1 MAERLLFIVNPT
13 AGKKR
18 IAGFLSEILQ
28 VFCSAGYLPTVL
40 MTERGGHAT
49 ELVRQYGADCGL
61 IVCAGGDGTLN
72 ETVSGMLAAGI
83 DVPVAYLPCGTTN
96 DLGNT
101 LGLSRNLVQAAQDA
115 VGGREIFID
124 IGDFNGRNFVYTAS
138 FGAFTKASYD
148 TPQSVKNVLGHLA
161 YVLEGVKSLG
171 EIKPIHARIRTDEGE
186 FEGDYIFGSVS
197 NTTSLAGLITIDK
210 ERVMLDDGKFE
221 LLLADMP
228 GDLIDLS
235 RLLLQVSQAKFGDM
249 LMLTQSSRVDIET
262 NADVDWTL
270 DGEFAPGK
278 TSFHIRNLK
287 KAVRIR
293 VPR

>member
-28 VFCSAGYLPTVL
+28 VFCSASYLPTVL

-49 ELVRQYGADCGL
+49 ELVQQYGADCGL

-83 DVPVAYLPCGTTN
+83 EVPVAYLPCGTTN